1 MYKTTLRFLA
11 NAALLVG
18 MLLVVPPAVFW
29 SVRTI
34 IPVWAV
40 PTSIQTISAFWILYV
55 LTHVGTYTIR
65 YSEWSLDWFF
75 SITDD
80 L

>member
-1 MYKTTLRFLA
+1 MYKTILRFLA
-11 NAALLVG
+11 NAALIG
-18 MLLVVPPAVFW
+18 MLLVVPHAIFW
-29 SVRTI
+29 SVRTL
-34 IPVWAV
+34 IPVWEV
-40 PTSIQTISAFWILYV
+40 STSIQTMSAFWILYV
-55 LTHVGTYTIR
+55 LVRVGVYTIR